1 MIINWL
7 GYRKRVKVKLLF
19 DEIDADRSGLLDL
32 DEVLQLTK
40 SLGMELSAQGLRV
53 AMAAM
58 DVDGSGEV
66 VRRLIFF
73 QKFKFCVKNKQT
85 FQQDFDEFYQW
96 WTTLLETGLGGGSGI
111 SSLFEEKKA
120 SFLGGD
126 AELAL
131 MMAIAN
137 GREAW

>member
-1 MIINWL
+1 MCRWV

-40 SLGMELSAQGLRV
+40 SLGMDLSAQGLRV

-66 VRRLIFF
+66 VRLIFF
-73 QKFKFCVKNKQT
+73 KN
-85 FQQDFDEFYQW
+85 
-96 WTTLLETGLGGGSGI
+96 
-111 SSLFEEKKA
+111 
-120 SFLGGD
+120 
-126 AELAL
+126 
-131 MMAIAN
+131 
-137 GREAW
+137 

>member
-1 MIINWL
+1 MSFGYSV

-73 QKFKFCVKNKQT
+73 KNRNSVRK
-85 FQQDFDEFYQW
+85 
-96 WTTLLETGLGGGSGI
+96 I
-111 SSLFEEKKA
+111 
-120 SFLGGD
+120 
-126 AELAL
+126 
-131 MMAIAN
+131 
-137 GREAW
+137 

>member
-66 VRRLIFF
+66 VRRLFF
-73 QKFKFCVKNKQT
+73 FKN
-85 FQQDFDEFYQW
+85 
-96 WTTLLETGLGGGSGI
+96 
-111 SSLFEEKKA
+111 
-120 SFLGGD
+120 
-126 AELAL
+126 
-131 MMAIAN
+131 
-137 GREAW
+137 

>member
-1 MIINWL
+1 LIINWL

-73 QKFKFCVKNKQT
+73 KN
-85 FQQDFDEFYQW
+85 
-96 WTTLLETGLGGGSGI
+96 
-111 SSLFEEKKA
+111 
-120 SFLGGD
+120 
-126 AELAL
+126 
-131 MMAIAN
+131 
-137 GREAW
+137 